1 MKEPRQL
8 IEFVADYFSIS
19 EIDLLSSSQK
29 SEFSW
34 PRKILIYLL
43 RHRQHQEIGKL
54 VNRSRTLVTNYIT
67 EMNYLIDRD
76 EDIRNQLED
85 IQSQIEHTMTIH
97 LNHSQL
103 KSLYEVINDFI
114 LKECSSVVEELII
127 LILDEINEKL
137 RKRIRAGKANL
148 NLDEKQKRAFIIW
161 HFYVSRKYESSHPHA
176 YMTILDIIGQ
186 LKPEKKTFPI
196 LN

>member
-1 MKEPRQL
+1 MKDHWKL
-8 IEFVADYFSIS
+8 IEFVSEYFSIS
-19 EIDLLSSSQK
+19 EVDLLSSSQK

-34 PRKILIYLL
+34 PRKVLIYLL
-43 RHRQHQEIGKL
+43 RHRQHQEIAYL

-67 EMNYLIDRD
+67 EMNYLLDRD
-76 EDIRNQLED
+76 EDIRNQLDD
-85 IQSQIEHTMTIH
+85 IQRQIKNTMTIN

-103 KSLYEVINDFI
+103 KSLHEVINDFI
-114 LKECSSVVEELII
+114 LRDPSSVIEELVI

-137 RKRIRAGKANL
+137 RKRIRSSKANL

-161 HFYVSRKYESSHPHA
+161 HFYVSRTYESSHPHA

-186 LKPEKKTFPI
+186 LKPEKKTFPQ